1 MKIKAIIIDDE
12 PLAIDVLK
20 KFSETI
26 DYISIEGTFTN
37 PLDAIKYLAE
47 NAVDLVF
54 LDIEMPIINGVDL
67 VESLNHKPNIIFT
80 TAFPQYAVEGFNLD
94 AIDYLL
100 KPISYKRFLKAIN
113 KLSNNTNPIEE
124 SLPNTN
130 YKPAINANENKFIF
144 VKSDYENLKINV
156 HEIKF
161 IEGLKDYLKINLS
174 NDKFV
179 LTLSNFATLLDK
191 IANDDF
197 IRVHNSYVVN
207 LNFIKSIQKNRI
219 IIGDKRIPISET
231 YKKDFF
237 EKIKLQ

>member
-20 KFSETI
+20 NFSETI
-26 DYISIEGTFTN
+26 EYLEVRGTFTN
-37 PLDAIKYLAE
+37 PLDAIKFLSE
-47 NAVDLVF
+47 NKIDLIF

-67 VESLNHKPNIIFT
+67 VDALNYKPNIIFT

-100 KPISYKRFLKAIN
+100 KPISYKRFLKSIN
-113 KLSNNTNPIEE
+113 KISTSFLTSNEIIEGNQ
-124 SLPNTN
+124 SVM
-130 YKPAINANENKFIF
+130 KINENKFIF
-144 VKSDYENLKINV
+144 VKSDYENIKINIQD
-156 HEIKF
+156 IKY

-179 LTLSNFATLLDK
+179 LTLSNFASLIDK
-191 IANDDF
+191 IGNTDF
-197 IRVHNSYVVN
+197 IRVHNSYLVN
-207 LNFIKSIQKNRI
+207 LNYIKSIQKNRI
-219 IIGDKRIPISET
+219 LIGEKRIPISET
-231 YKKDFF
+231 YKKEFF

>member
-26 DYISIEGTFTN
+26 DYIRIEGTFTN
-37 PLDAIKYLAE
+37 PLDAIKYLTE
-47 NAVDLVF
+47 NTVDLVF

-67 VESLNHKPNIIFT
+67 VEALNHKPNIIFT

-94 AIDYLL
+94 AVDYLL

-113 KLSNNTNPIEE
+113 KLSNNTKPIEE

-130 YKPAINANENKFIF
+130 YIPAINTNENKFIF

>member
-1 MKIKAIIIDDE
+1 M
-12 PLAIDVLK
+12 LK
-20 KFSETI
+20 GR
-26 DYISIEGTFTN
+26 DPAWLYLGYALEG
-37 PLDAIKYLAE
+37 YE
-47 NAVDLVF
+47 
-54 LDIEMPIINGVDL
+54 
-67 VESLNHKPNIIFT
+67 LNI
-80 TAFPQYAVEGFNLD
+80 V
-94 AIDYLL
+94 DYLL
-100 KPISYKRFLKAIN
+100 KPFSFERFLKAIN

-191 IANDDF
+191 ISNDDF